1 MAPTFRRPSLADGSL
16 RRNHGH
22 ARGCKRTHLTF
33 KEKATRWNR
42 DKEIQNILADMQ
54 RPSLISPGV
63 GKYLTRGSSMLRD
76 YAFNQVNIMNRRLPY
91 ERLGQLPVDILLGSQ
106 QRGCEIL

>member
-1 MAPTFRRPSLADGSL
+1 MAPTFRRPSLPDGSL

-63 GKYLTRGSSMLRD
+63 VVLDK
-76 YAFNQVNIMNRRLPY
+76 
-91 ERLGQLPVDILLGSQ
+91 GQQHAPGLCFQPSEHHEQAPAL
-106 QRGCEIL
+106 